1 MADTPLVDFLQDPA
15 SYPEQPSGIA
25 LVQTHISWVFIGD
38 EYVYKLKKPVDFG
51 FLDFSTLEKRR
62 FYTEEELRLNRRFSP
77 DVYLAVVPISDRHG
91 TYLLGDDSNVVEYAL
106 RMRRI
111 SEDHMLYRLLERGA
125 AGDDVL
131 RRVGIH
137 LARVY
142 DTIASDD
149 VARPFGGLDVI
160 SHNITENFEQTAK
173 YIGGPLSG
181 DAYDAIR
188 TWSMAFL
195 RNRADVFTDRVAG
208 GRIKECHGDLHLQH
222 ICVDGENISVFDCI
236 EFNERFRYGD
246 VASDVAFLAMDLDYN
261 AHQAL
266 ADAFVQS
273 YVAESGDVGLMDVL
287 RFYKTYRAYVRA
299 KVTSFM
305 LDDAGLDEATK
316 AKALRTAGRYYD
328 LAGRYVSRED

>member
-1 MADTPLVDFLQDPA
+1 MADKALIDFMQDPA
-15 SYPEQPSGIA
+15 SYPERPRDVA

-38 EYVYKLKKPVDFG
+38 DHVYKLKKPVDFG
-51 FLDFSTLEKRR
+51 FLDFSTLDRRR

-77 DVYLAVVPISDRHG
+77 DVYLAVVPISERNG
-91 TYLLGDDSNVVEYAL
+91 AYRLGDNANVVEYAL
-106 RMRRI
+106 KMRRI
-111 SEDHMLYRLLERGA
+111 SEDHMLYRLLENGS
-125 AGDDVL
+125 AGDDML
-131 RRVGIH
+131 RRVGTH

-142 DTIASDD
+142 ATIASDD
-149 VARPFGGLDVI
+149 IARPFGGLEVI

-181 DAYDAIR
+181 DTYEAIR

-195 RNRADVFTDRVAG
+195 GDRADVFMDRVAG

-222 ICVDGENISVFDCI
+222 ICVDGEKISVFDCI

-261 AHQAL
+261 GYPAL
-266 ADAFVQS
+266 AEAFVQA
-273 YVAESGDVGLMDVL
+273 YMAESGDAGLRDVL
-287 RFYKTYRAYVRA
+287 KFYKTYRAYVRA

-305 LDDAGLDEATK
+305 LDDTDLDESVRTR
-316 AKALRTAGRYYD
+316 ALRTAGRYYD
-328 LAGRYVSRED
+328 LAREYVSRED